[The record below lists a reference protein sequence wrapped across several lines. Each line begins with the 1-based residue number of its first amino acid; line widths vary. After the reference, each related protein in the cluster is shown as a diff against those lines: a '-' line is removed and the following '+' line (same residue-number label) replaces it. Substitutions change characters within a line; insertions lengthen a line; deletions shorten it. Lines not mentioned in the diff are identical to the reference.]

1 MEPLTIIKIILGI
14 LLVLVG
20 VTSAYLG
27 IRKNPNYWLN
37 RFFAL
42 FFTFASL
49 GFFGFV
55 LYHLI
60 LNSAVWVIR
69 IMITTN
75 FLLNLCLACLLMTE
89 FILEYSEKSA
99 MTPKYLLITLGLYLS
114 SILGYFIWF
123 PTVDEDNYAI
133 GEINTHTEP
142 ILLIY
147 VSIYR
152 LAIAFYE
159 KQNYH
164 RALIHFKKAYE
175 FNQHDPYLL
184 EYLYYANLFSG
195 RQKAAYD
202 ISKDFSSTKKKE
214 FDAANIGK
222 LRIGELGLNTVFSDL
237 ETGSELISDIERD
250 QYGSQIFLNGF
261 TKVNLGFNHTASR
274 RFSLFYQ
281 YSFLMEN
288 RFYFYQDNTTAYYLS
303 KQKLYSGSPKK
314 DPILASSISWYIPG
328 GGQFY
333 SGNFKKGIF
342 FLTTEAALFIT
353 ILMLPVPSVMVPNP

>member
-133 GEINTHTEP
+133 GEINTHTKP

-152 LAIAFYE
+152 LAIAFYV
-159 KQNYH
+159 
-164 RALIHFKKAYE
+164 LIKFIILVKKAQDVRVRKQLR
-175 FNQHDPYLL
+175 FFMIGMIFIIIGI
-184 EYLYYANLFSG
+184 ALFLFG
-195 RQKAAYD
+195 NIAG
-202 ISKDFSSTKKKE
+202 
-214 FDAANIGK
+214 NIGII
-222 LRIGELGLNTVFSDL
+222 LEIVGQISLNIGM
-237 ETGSELISDIERD
+237 IEML
-250 QYGSQIFLNGF
+250 QGFLV
-261 TKVNLGFNHTASR
+261 KEDR
-274 RFSLFYQ
+274 
-281 YSFLMEN
+281 
-288 RFYFYQDNTTAYYLS
+288 
-303 KQKLYSGSPKK
+303 
-314 DPILASSISWYIPG
+314 
-328 GGQFY
+328 
-333 SGNFKKGIF
+333 
-342 FLTTEAALFIT
+342 
-353 ILMLPVPSVMVPNP
+353 